1 MAPLTTSP
9 QHPSST
15 LVNISSDA
23 DLRLIRLLAPH
34 CSKSFEST
42 CSTAISAGDASKLLR
57 TILDDERAIPEI
69 ITGNYILEEAVGIYS
84 LFGAL
89 LERVGGSEDQ
99 KKLCAGLTEAVVK
112 TLPVNGNHDDSD
124 GAKEKRSGMLAALFN
139 TRSDG
144 IEKIRILSHIVEM
157 ADVEALA
164 PGVGV
169 SSLSDLLEPTALEA
183 SMNVWGENIPDV
195 EKRGLFRAVVKGMD
209 SLMEKLRSERGDT
222 MAEGVEAEVSAAD
235 KNIRDVEDRKQT
247 YLLLILDTYKDEVRL
262 FMACYVPRLLWSVF
276 YYERRAF
283 LYWTTSQIYQ
293 SHHVLTFTLVI
304 TPNSNSHQWT
314 KKH

>member
-1 MAPLTTSP
+1 M
-9 QHPSST
+9 
-15 LVNISSDA
+15 
-23 DLRLIRLLAPH
+23 
-34 CSKSFEST
+34 
-42 CSTAISAGDASKLLR
+42 
-57 TILDDERAIPEI
+57 
-69 ITGNYILEEAVGIYS
+69 GIYS

-89 LERVGGSEDQ
+89 LERVGSSEDQ

-169 SSLSDLLEPTALEA
+169 SSLSDLLEPTALKA

-222 MAEGVEAEVSAAD
+222 MAEGVEAKVSAAD